1 MSLHGAPADDLPEA
15 IEDAVLNVLDGD
27 EDRRADGLEA
37 LLLAHPRYEAAIRRW
52 LGQAG
57 VPVPATASAGRPP
70 GATSNGSRSGSSGGG
85 SNGGGA
91 GTEFDATTTLPAD
104 LGPYRL
110 LERLGRG
117 GFGTVFRAEQQEPIR
132 RPVAVKVLNPGMDSR
147 EILAR
152 FAAEREALNRMDHP
166 GIARLLDAGSTPRG
180 RPYCVM
186 ELVAGPTLLAHC
198 RKRSL
203 PLRQRIELFLCV
215 LDAMQH
221 AHQKGMLHRD
231 LSSNNVL
238 VADPDGTPQPKVIDF
253 GIAKS
258 LADPLQAGD
267 ALTLRGTMMGTPEYM
282 SPEQADGRFDDVDT
296 RADVYALGVQLYELL
311 TDHLP
316 IPSVALRARG
326 IAGVADVVRAFQ
338 PALASDAAPPDRRR
352 ALRGDLD
359 GILAKAL
366 AKAKEE
372 RYGGVGEF
380 AADLRRHL
388 ADEPVD
394 IARPSAWTRV
404 RKFVRRHRAASALGA
419 VAAASLLAAIG
430 ALVYALASARDA
442 AAEAERLRQQSQAKA
457 DAGFLLLAN
466 AETLSRASDEAA
478 ALPPPWPEHRPAYA
492 KWLAQRSEPLGRAR
506 AALQARLD
514 ADVARAD
521 TDDDARRYLR
531 HALDRLD
538 RDFAAFFGADGP
550 HARVARALQRID
562 GHFAP
567 LAAQHAARWPAT
579 TAAIAASD
587 GKAASR
593 AYRGLRLPPL
603 GGLVPLGADP
613 ATGLHEFLD
622 LATHEPGYALPR
634 RDGDGRIASEAGTGL
649 VLVLLPAGRME
660 QGARRNAPG
669 VDGNDEFA
677 ADDELRGGDV
687 ALDAFLIGRTELTQ
701 AHWRRLVGAA
711 LRADDPQ
718 RPVTN
723 VDHVTA
729 RAVLQQHGMDLPTEA
744 QWEYACRAGRRDR
757 WSSGPLREV
766 AATVGWFAPA
776 LQPVGLLPPNGFGLC
791 DLHGNAAEWCRDVV
805 APYEAAPAR
814 RGDGLREPRVAAADV
829 QHAVRG
835 GAWHEGPDR
844 ARCTARD
851 KRPPGTRD
859 AAIGVRP
866 VRLLPEAR

>member
-1 MSLHGAPADDLPEA
+1 MSQYGAPADDLPEA
-15 IEDAVLNVLDGD
+15 LEDAVLAVIDGD
-27 EDRRADGLEA
+27 EAQRADGLRA
-37 LLLAHPRYEAAIRRW
+37 LLLAHPRHEGAIRRW
-52 LGQAG
+52 LALAG
-57 VPVPATASAGRPP
+57 VDVPATAAGPAGP
-70 GATSNGSRSGSSGGG
+70 KPHTTGG
-85 SNGGGA
+85 S
-91 GTEFDATTTLPAD
+91 GTEFDASTPLPAA
-104 LGPYRL
+104 LGPYL
-110 LERLGRG
+110 LVERLGRG

-132 RPVAVKVLNPGMDSR
+132 RTVAVKVLNPGMDSR

-180 RPYCVM
+180 RPYFVM
-186 ELVAGPTLLAHC
+186 ELVAGPTLLAFC
-198 RKRSL
+198 RKRSV
-203 PLRQRIELFLCV
+203 PLRRRIELFLRV

-238 VADPDGTPQPKVIDF
+238 LAEADGAPQPKVIDF

-258 LADPLQAGD
+258 LADPLQAGG

-282 SPEQADGRFDDVDT
+282 SPEQADGRFEDVDT

-311 TDHLP
+311 TDQLP

-326 IAGVADVVRAFQ
+326 VAGIADVVRTYQ
-338 PALASDAAPPDRRR
+338 PALASAAAPRDRRR
-352 ALRGDLD
+352 TLRGDLD

-372 RYGGVGEF
+372 RYGAVGEF

-394 IARPSAWTRV
+394 IAQPSAWTRM

-419 VAAASLLAAIG
+419 IAAACLMAAIG
-430 ALVYALASARDA
+430 ALVFALDSARRA
-442 AAEAERLRQQSQAKA
+442 ATEAENLRAQSQARA

-478 ALPPPWPEHRPAYA
+478 ALPPPWPEHRAQYA
-492 KWLAQRSEPLGRAR
+492 TWLAQRSEPLRRAR
-506 AALQARLD
+506 TVLQARIE

-521 TDDDARRYLR
+521 ADDDARRYLR

-550 HARVARALQRID
+550 HERVARALQRID
-562 GHFAP
+562 GHLAP
-567 LAAQHAARWPAT
+567 MLAQHAARWPT
-579 TAAIAASD
+579 TVAAIAASD
-587 GKAASR
+587 GAAASR

-613 ATGLHEFLD
+613 TTGLHEFLD

-634 RDGDGRIASEAGTGL
+634 RDADGRIRCEAGAGL
-649 VLVLLPAGRME
+649 VLALVPAGRLE
-660 QGARRNAPG
+660 QGARRNEPG
-669 VDGNDEFA
+669 VDGNDELA
-677 ADDELRGGDV
+677 QDDELRGGDV
-687 ALDAFLIGRTELTQ
+687 ALAPFLIARTELTQ
-701 AHWRRLVGAA
+701 AQWQRLVGAA
-711 LRADDPQ
+711 LRTADPQ
-718 RPVTN
+718 RPATN
-723 VDHVTA
+723 LDHATV
-729 RAVLQQHGMDLPTEA
+729 RAMLQRHGMDLPTEA
-744 QWEYACRAGRRDR
+744 QWEYACRAGRRER
-757 WSSGPLREV
+757 WSSGPLREL
-766 AATVGWFAPA
+766 AAGVGWFGPA
-776 LQPVGLLPPNGFGLC
+776 LQPVGLLPPNDFGLC
-791 DLHGNAAEWCRDVV
+791 DLHGNAAEWCRDVH

-814 RGDGLREPRVAAADV
+814 RGDGLREPKVTAAEM
-829 QHAVRG
+829 QFAVRG

-859 AAIGVRP
+859 AALGVRP
-866 VRLLPEAR
+866 VRLLPNGR